1 MTIVQ
6 QRTIHV
12 STKSRTQSWEGMKKI
27 YEIHKTMM
35 KPRLETEARVWET
48 QKWFFPTFCLKQNTV
63 GDDGDIKRT
72 NLKLRRKKLYL
83 SILRNAGWRPIAIWV
98 WFLFS
103 GGRNCT
109 FFSTTK
115 HFSFFALKNF
125 LFFFSLQLVCYSHS
139 SSTFHYGWRCRLL
152 ASTTEKTSG
161 TLNHSRTIDETRE
174 IFHISTR
181 DETEWEKERKQQK
194 KSQQFETFSIRAG
207 KTASNACANHHRT
220 MSTTCWRA
228 RKNRWFWA
236 FFFLPTPS
244 LVWFCA
250 HLVTCM
256 GSMQNNFTIAS
267 HLLQPRLKF
276 KETRV
281 ATGKCSTYMSSA
293 RARISCAK
301 KFHRM
306 LSW

>member
-6 QRTIHV
+6 QRAIHV

-48 QKWFFPTFCLKQNTV
+48 QKWFFPTFCLKQNTI
-63 GDDGDIKRT
+63 GDDGNIKRT

-194 KSQQFETFSIRAG
+194 KVSNSRRSRYEPAKRRRTHARIIIVRWAQHAEERG
-207 KTASNACANHHRT
+207 KTGDFER
-220 MSTTCWRA
+220 
-228 RKNRWFWA
+228 